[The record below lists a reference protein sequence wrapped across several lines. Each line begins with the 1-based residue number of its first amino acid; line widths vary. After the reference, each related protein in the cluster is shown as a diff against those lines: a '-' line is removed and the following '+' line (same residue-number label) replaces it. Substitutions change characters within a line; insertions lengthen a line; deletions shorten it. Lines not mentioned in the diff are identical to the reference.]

1 MMKIFKVILIL
12 VLLFSIS
19 VFANY
24 NQPLTQGEIS
34 DWQKSYGRIG
44 DATSVTG
51 MTTET
56 NKTYVSWVDDEPDTL
71 LEWFKSLTL
80 DEKIDVYN
88 WWKNESVD
96 YDIELFIRLD
106 KD

>member
-1 MMKIFKVILIL
+1 MKVFKIILIL

-19 VFANY
+19 VGVCGIY

-34 DWQKSYGRIG
+34 DWQKSYGQIG
-44 DATSVTG
+44 DATSITD

-56 NKTYVSWVDDEPDTL
+56 SKTYVSWVDDEPDTL

-80 DEKIDVYN
+80 DEKVEVYR
-88 WWKNESVD
+88 WWK
-96 YDIELFIRLD
+96 
-106 KD
+106 K